1 MVDTTPRILADLK
14 HAISSTI
21 IVHNTHN
28 FYSQKEKLMA
38 RKAQPSAKAGRVAIQ
53 DLMKLVNKKAGR
65 NVAHDLTGDN
75 PTAVKEWIPT
85 GSRWLDS
92 IVCKGQMGGIPV
104 GKVTEIAGLESTGK
118 SYMAAQVA
126 ANAQKQGK
134 LVVYFDSESA
144 IDPSFLERTGCDLA
158 RLMYVQASSVE
169 FVLET
174 IEELLGAT
182 EDQLVFIWDSL
193 AFTPSVSDVEG
204 DFNPQSSMAV
214 KARILAK
221 GMSKLVIPIA
231 DRQATLIVLN
241 QLKTN
246 IPQGPNARIVA
257 MTTPY
262 TTPGGKAMHYSY
274 SLRIWLTGRKAKSS
288 FIEDEKGFRIGS
300 EVKCKLEKSRF
311 GTQGRSCAFRIL
323 WGTEEI
329 GIRDEE
335 SWFDAIKGSECLT
348 SAGAWYTLTMPE
360 GYTKKFQPSKWSQL
374 ITSDVEFKEHV
385 IRLMDEE
392 IVQKFDRREGNADA
406 FYSEPEDLTVP
417 LKD

>member
-1 MVDTTPRILADLK
+1 
-14 HAISSTI
+14 
-21 IVHNTHN
+21 
-28 FYSQKEKLMA
+28 MA
-38 RKAQPSAKAGRVAIQ
+38 RKAKETKAGRVSMQ
-53 DLMKLVNKKAGR
+53 DLMGLVNKKAGR
-65 NVAHDLTGDN
+65 NVAHDLTGEN
-75 PTAVKEWIPT
+75 PTEVKEWIPT

-92 IVCKGQMGGIPV
+92 IVCKGRVAGIPV

-126 ANAQKQGK
+126 ANAQKTGK

-144 IDPSFLERTGCDLA
+144 IDPDFLSRAGCDLEQ
-158 RLMYVQASSVE
+158 LMYIQASSVE

-182 EDQLVFIWDSL
+182 DDQLVFIWDSL

-221 GMSKLVIPIA
+221 GMSKLVLPIA
-231 DRQATLIVLN
+231 DKQATLIVLN

-288 FIEDEKGFRIGS
+288 FIEDDKGFRIGS
-300 EVKCKLEKSRF
+300 EVKVKLEKSRF
-311 GTQGRSCAFRIL
+311 GTQGRSCTFRIL
-323 WGTEEI
+323 WGTESI
-329 GIRDEE
+329 GIQCDE
-335 SWFDAIKGSECLT
+335 SLFNAIKTSEHLT
-348 SAGAWYTLTMPE
+348 SAGAWYTLKMGDGSE
-360 GYTKKFQPSKWSQL
+360 VKFQPSKW
-374 ITSDVEFKEHV
+374 VERMEDETFRNRVYE
-385 IRLMDEE
+385 LMDEE
-392 IVQKFDRREGNADA
+392 VVQKFDKRIGNAKD
-406 FYSEPEDLTVP
+406 FYEAVE
-417 LKD
+417 

>member
-1 MVDTTPRILADLK
+1 
-14 HAISSTI
+14 
-21 IVHNTHN
+21 
-28 FYSQKEKLMA
+28 MA
-38 RKAQPSAKAGRVAIQ
+38 RKSAGAKAGRVNLQ
-53 DLMKLVNKKAGR
+53 DLMKIVNKKAGR

-75 PTAVKEWIPT
+75 PTQVKDWIPT

-92 IVCKGQMGGIPV
+92 IISKGRVAGIPV

-118 SYMAAQVA
+118 SYMAAQIA

-144 IDPSFLERTGCDLA
+144 IDPSFLEAAGCDLN

-174 IEELLGAT
+174 IEDLLSAT
-182 EDQLVFIWDSL
+182 DDKLVLIWDSL
-193 AFTPSVSDVEG
+193 AFTPAVSDVEG
-204 DFNPQSSMAV
+204 DFNPQSSMAM

-221 GMSKLVIPIA
+221 GMSKLTIPIA
-231 DRQATLIVLN
+231 DKQATFIVLN

-246 IPQGPNARIVA
+246 IPQGPTARIVA

-262 TTPGGKAMHYSY
+262 ITPGGKAMHYAY

-288 FIEDEKGFRIGS
+288 FVLDDKGFRIGS
-300 EVKCKLEKSRF
+300 EVKIKLEKSRF

-323 WGTEEI
+323 WGTDEI

-335 SWFDAIKGSECLT
+335 SWFDAIKSSECLT
-348 SAGAWYTLTMPE
+348 SAGAWYTLKAGKYE
-360 GYTKKFQPSKWSQL
+360 KKFQPSKWNSL
-374 ITSDVEFKEHV
+374 IAEDKEFREKV
-385 IRLMDEE
+385 LQIMDEE
-392 IVQKFDRREGNADA
+392 IVQKFVKREGDAESYYAD
-406 FYSEPEDLTVP
+406 PEDLTVP
-417 LKD
+417 HKE